1 MPILVATAAL
11 ALVGPPVFPSYQPE
25 FNDRDHLPAATPV
38 DESYEAAARHFSP
51 NRLNPD
57 ILTAATIRTNTRSRN
72 MLSPLATDS
81 NSRGRSPSPRHALV
95 CDDGICNAPA
105 PQNDRTQSP
114 ARNSLSTYFV
124 QIADELT

>member
-1 MPILVATAAL
+1 SSAGACWSVL
-11 ALVGPPVFPSYQPE
+11 FPSYQPE

-81 NSRGRSPSPRHALV
+81 NSRGRSPSPTMRSSATTGSATRL
-95 CDDGICNAPA
+95 P
-105 PQNDRTQSP
+105 P
-114 ARNSLSTYFV
+114 
-124 QIADELT
+124 E